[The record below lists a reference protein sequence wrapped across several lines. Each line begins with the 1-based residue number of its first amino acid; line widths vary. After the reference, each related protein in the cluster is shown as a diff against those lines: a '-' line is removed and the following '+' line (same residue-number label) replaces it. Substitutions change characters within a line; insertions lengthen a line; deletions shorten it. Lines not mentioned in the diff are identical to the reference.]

1 MAEQQQ
7 NPLELPKNAVRLGWV
22 SLWTDLGAEM
32 MAPLLP
38 MLLAGMGSSGAT
50 WIGVIEG
57 GADGLASLLKR
68 YSGRLSDRLPRRKP
82 LVVAGYGLASL
93 VRPLMTL
100 VTAPW
105 HVLAIRLTDR
115 VGKGIRTAPRDALL
129 ADCAHKGQEGR
140 VFGFQR
146 SMDHAGAV
154 GGPLVAAGLLHLGW
168 SLPAIFAL
176 TIIPSAFAV
185 IEAMRI
191 EEPEAKQRTAQA
203 ATSQPLPGRLR
214 SFVWI
219 IGLFALGN
227 SPDALLLLR
236 AKELGAPAAALPLLW
251 SGLHVVKVL
260 SSRWGGAWADRVPKT
275 RMVLSGWM
283 VYALCYLAFA
293 QVADLHLLVGIFAFY
308 GLYHGLCEPAE
319 KALVKELVPAELRG
333 QAYGAYH
340 FATGIAA
347 LPAGLLAGW
356 LWQHYGAPAALGFG
370 AAVAAAASALLVVWQ
385 RADRPQSAQL

>member
-1 MAEQQQ
+1 M
-7 NPLELPKNAVRLGWV
+7 RLGWV

-32 MAPLLP
+32 IAPLLP
-38 MLLAGMGSSGAT
+38 LLLASMGTSGAT
-50 WIGVIEG
+50 WIGLIEG
-57 GADGLASLLKR
+57 SADGLASLLKR

-105 HVLAIRLTDR
+105 HVLIIRLTDR

-129 ADCAHKGQEGR
+129 ADCAKKGQEGR

-154 GGPLVAAGLLHLGW
+154 GGPLLAAGLLQLGW

-176 TIIPSAFAV
+176 TIVPSVLAV
-185 IEAMRI
+185 WAAARI
-191 EEPEAKQRTAQA
+191 DEPEVKQRVQ
-203 ATSQPLPGRLR
+203 SSLPDQPLPRRLR

-219 IGLFALGN
+219 VGLFALGN

-260 SSRWGGAWADRVPKT
+260 SARWGGLWADRVPKT
-275 RMVLSGWM
+275 RLVLGGWL
-283 VYALCYLAFA
+283 VYALAYLAFA
-293 QVADLHLLVGIFAFY
+293 EVRSLALLCGIFAFY

-319 KALVKELVPAELRG
+319 KALVKEMAPAELRG

-347 LPAGLLAGW
+347 LPAGLIAGW
-356 LWQHYGAPAALGFG
+356 LWQHYGASAALGFG
-370 AAVAAAASALLVVWQ
+370 AAVAALASALLLAWQ
-385 RADRPQSAQL
+385 APKQPNLAGL

>member
-1 MAEQQQ
+1 M
-7 NPLELPKNAVRLGWV
+7 ELPKNAVRLGWV

-38 MLLAGMGSSGAT
+38 ILLASMGTSGAT
-50 WIGVIEG
+50 WIGLIEG

-100 VTAPW
+100 VSAPW

-154 GGPLVAAGLLHLGW
+154 AGPLLAASLLQLGW

-191 EEPEAKQRTAQA
+191 DEPEATPRAVQA
-203 ATSQPLPGRLR
+203 VPDQPLPGRLR

-236 AKELGAPAAALPLLW
+236 AKELGAPAAGLPVLW
-251 SGLHVVKVL
+251 AGLHVVKVQ
-260 SSRWGGAWADRVPKT
+260 SARWGGAWADRVPKT
-275 RMVLSGWM
+275 RMVLAGWL
-283 VYALCYLAFA
+283 VYAVCYLAFA
-293 QVADLHLLVGIFAFY
+293 AASDLLVVVGIFAVY

-319 KALVKELVPAELRG
+319 KALVKELAPAELRG

-356 LWQHYGAPAALGFG
+356 LWQQYGAPAALGLG
-370 AAVAAAASALLVVWQ
+370 AAVAALASAWLVLWQ
-385 RADRPQSAQL
+385 RSSHAAV